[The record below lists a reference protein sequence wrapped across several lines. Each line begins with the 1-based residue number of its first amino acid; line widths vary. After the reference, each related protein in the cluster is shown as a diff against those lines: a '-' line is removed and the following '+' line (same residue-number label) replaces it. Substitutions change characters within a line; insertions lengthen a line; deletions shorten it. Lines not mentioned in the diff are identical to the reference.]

1 MSFSKHLIAQID
13 AELHASRRVIERIPE
28 SMLEWAPHE
37 KSMDAKTLATHV
49 ANLISWGVMIA
60 TTEELDFQS
69 DQMKNWSPPEPDTVE
84 EIVQLL
90 EENAEQVKG
99 IIDGMSDEDLQQ
111 LWVMRAGDQVYSS
124 ESRIDQI
131 SKWVISHQCH
141 HRAQLTVYL
150 RMNDVPVPGI
160 FGPSADEKEM

>member
-1 MSFSKHLIAQID
+1 MKFFGPTRGSRRPLPSRPRANRTRCRYVSNFEVTSAVGTSPPYPKRAHAMSFSKHLIAQVD

-49 ANLISWGVMIA
+49 ANLISWGEMIA

-90 EENAEQVKG
+90 DENAEKVKG
-99 IIDGMSDEDLQQ
+99 LLDGMSDEELQ
-111 LWVMRAGDQVYSS
+111 
-124 ESRIDQI
+124 
-131 SKWVISHQCH
+131 
-141 HRAQLTVYL
+141 
-150 RMNDVPVPGI
+150 
-160 FGPSADEKEM
+160 